1 MLREDNM
8 PARREW
14 ILLAVLLTAPMAM
27 ATGNVNTDWDE
38 RAVALVQPRT
48 ASRPPT
54 ALRTTAT
61 LHLAMFD
68 AVNSIKHRYEPHG
81 VQLVAVHPCEVDQDD
96 ARLPQSC

>member
-1 MLREDNM
+1 M

-48 ASRPPT
+48 VFPPPDCASNDCN
-54 ALRTTAT
+54 A
-61 LHLAMFD
+61 
-68 AVNSIKHRYEPHG
+68 S
-81 VQLVAVHPCEVDQDD
+81 PCNV
-96 ARLPQSC
+96 